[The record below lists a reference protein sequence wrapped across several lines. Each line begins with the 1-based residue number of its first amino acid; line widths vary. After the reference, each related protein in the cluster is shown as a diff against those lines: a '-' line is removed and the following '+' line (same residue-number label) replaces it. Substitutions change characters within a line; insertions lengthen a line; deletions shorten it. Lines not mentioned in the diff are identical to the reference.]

1 MPRGCSIP
9 DRGYPKRRKRTQVVK
24 NRCIML
30 KYFYN
35 KEIGFLEVDPEF
47 VELGLK
53 YALKKALEY

>member
-1 MPRGCSIP
+1 
-9 DRGYPKRRKRTQVVK
+9 
-24 NRCIML
+24 ML
-30 KYFYN
+30 KCFYN

>member
-1 MPRGCSIP
+1 
-9 DRGYPKRRKRTQVVK
+9 
-24 NRCIML
+24 ML

-35 KEIGFLEVDPEF
+35 KEIGFLEVDPKF